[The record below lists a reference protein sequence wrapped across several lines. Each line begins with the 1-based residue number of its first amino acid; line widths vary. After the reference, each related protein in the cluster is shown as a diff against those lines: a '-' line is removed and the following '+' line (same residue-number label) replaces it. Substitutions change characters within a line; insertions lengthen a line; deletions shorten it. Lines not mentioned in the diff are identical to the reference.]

1 MSLFSDPSWK
11 RAFIWAVL
19 AHVIF
24 LLAPFVLTQYWP
36 LKARSPKIVTIDLFN
51 VEYNT
56 PKVKI
61 KVKKHILKSKKV
73 KKVKKKTV
81 VNPQTVKKKSLVKK
95 VKIQTKTKRP
105 RSYIKKKSKNLVSIH
120 ATKLKKNKTVKKQ
133 IRKNSTKKLILKKK
147 INKKSVKKSSN
158 RIKYKK
164 KIENFDKI
172 IAKKIRQIQKQLE
185 EKKKEQY
192 LAQQLKQLEEVVQKR
207 AKQRYNQA
215 LRNYLARYVY
225 PELHRNWAWPEGLS
239 KEPLECII
247 IISIDKHGNIIKK
260 WIEKGSGNQ
269 LFDQS
274 ALRAVE
280 ESGPFPPLPPP
291 LQPGPLEI
299 GVRFRPNQI
308 GK

>member
-120 ATKLKKNKTVKKQ
+120 AKRLKKTKKKKKK
-133 IRKNSTKKLILKKK
+133 IRKKITSKKK
-147 INKKSVKKSSN
+147 INKNRKKLSKH
-158 RIKYKK
+158 IKYKK

-280 ESGPFPPLPPP
+280 ESGPFPPLPAP

-299 GVRFRPNQI
+299 GVRFKPNQI